1 MAITREQYKV
11 IADRIF
17 KSQNQRTAVEAVVFE
32 GLSSYEAEKRF
43 GVPKGTLSR
52 NVRKYKNEVDYI
64 ITVNQA

>member
-1 MAITREQYKV
+1 MTREQFKV
-11 IADRIF
+11 ISERIF

-32 GLSSYEAEKRF
+32 GLSSYEAEKRY

-64 ITVNQA
+64 TTVTEA